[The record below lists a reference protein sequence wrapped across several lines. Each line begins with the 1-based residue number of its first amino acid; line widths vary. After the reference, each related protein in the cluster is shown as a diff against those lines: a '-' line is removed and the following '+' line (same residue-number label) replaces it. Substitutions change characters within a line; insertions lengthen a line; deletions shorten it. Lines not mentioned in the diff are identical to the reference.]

1 MEQGGERDKVR
12 FMVLERGPFAFLQGL
27 KHLVRSLFGE
37 ESSTQGLAKLA
48 AIRISERVAMLENLK
63 RLLATVVGEVSSVT
77 RFI

>member
-12 FMVLERGPFAFLQGL
+12 FMVLERGPSAFLQGL
-27 KHLVRSLFGE
+27 KHLVRSLFWE